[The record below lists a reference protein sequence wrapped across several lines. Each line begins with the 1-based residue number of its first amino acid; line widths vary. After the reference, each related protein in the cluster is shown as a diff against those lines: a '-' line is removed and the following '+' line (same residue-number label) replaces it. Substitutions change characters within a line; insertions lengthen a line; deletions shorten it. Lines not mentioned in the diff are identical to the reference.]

1 MLIVK
6 YDHIRR
12 PTRYILG
19 VTLVSTEVIAI
30 QVACRGL
37 RRPRKIGG
45 TTIIAD
51 QELAL
56 AA

>member
-1 MLIVK
+1 MRIVK
-6 YDHIRR
+6 YVLIHR

-19 VTLVSTEVIAI
+19 VTQVSTEVIAI
-30 QVACRGL
+30 WVACRGL

-45 TTIIAD
+45 TIIIAD